1 MSHPIPSAVPSSVRA
16 GDTVTWRRSLADYPA
31 SDGWT
36 LSYVLL
42 SPAAQITIAATADG
56 SAHLVSVAPA
66 TSAAWAAATYAWQE
80 RVSKS
85 GASHTSSSGTL
96 EILPNF
102 SAATGGL
109 DARTHAQKTLAAIE
123 SWIETGDITV
133 ADYTIGDR
141 QLKSIPIRELL
152 LLRDTYRRDVRR
164 QTARQS
170 GRVYVR
176 F

>member
-66 TSAAWAAATYAWQE
+66 TSAAWAAATYAL
-80 RVSKS
+80 SLI
-85 GASHTSSSGTL
+85 H
-96 EILPNF
+96 I
-102 SAATGGL
+102 
-109 DARTHAQKTLAAIE
+109 
-123 SWIETGDITV
+123 
-133 ADYTIGDR
+133 
-141 QLKSIPIRELL
+141 
-152 LLRDTYRRDVRR
+152 
-164 QTARQS
+164 
-170 GRVYVR
+170 
-176 F
+176 